1 MEAVEDMAA
10 PPGRNNKDL
19 SPIAKGKRTKRHRPH
34 SPIPFTITPLT
45 GDHNA
50 PTAVADE
57 QQLLRR
63 SPTFSA
69 ISSEESTTTEEVDT
83 ARCLILLS
91 RGYFLA
97 HPSNNYHDEN
107 QPKQNNSTRRYAE
120 AATDSAAPAYG
131 GPPKAAGGSA
141 CIYTCKTCN
150 RSFPS
155 FQALGGHRASH
166 KKPKNEKRTSTAF
179 SDEEDFLS
187 PTMSSSKNRI
197 PYHSL
202 SLQLN
207 NISSTTF
214 SAVPKSLASPR
225 IHECSYCGAEFTSG
239 QALGGHMRKHRAGP
253 IIRSSNVPPDAY
265 IEELEPEQSK
275 KPRTGLSLDLN
286 LPAPEDENQKLG
298 LGLKQQKSPEE
309 KKETGTGLGLTTN
322 TAPQLIDCHY

>member
-1 MEAVEDMAA
+1 MEAVEDVAA

-34 SPIPFTITPLT
+34 SPIPFTITPPP

-50 PTAVADE
+50 PTAAADE
-57 QQLLRR
+57 QQLVHR

-69 ISSEESTTTEEVDT
+69 VSSEESTTTEEVDT

-91 RGYFLA
+91 RGYFSA
-97 HPSNNYHDEN
+97 HPSNNHHDEN
-107 QPKQNNSTRRYAE
+107 QPKQNNSKRYAE
-120 AATDSAAPAYG
+120 AGTDSAVPAYG
-131 GPPKAAGGSA
+131 GPAKAVGGSA
-141 CIYTCKTCN
+141 CVYTCKTCN

-166 KKPKNEKRTSTAF
+166 KKPKNEKKTSATF
-179 SDEEDFLS
+179 SDEEDFPS

-202 SLQLN
+202 SLQLS
-207 NISSTTF
+207 NISANTF
-214 SAVPKSLASPR
+214 SAGPKSLASPR

-275 KPRTGLSLDLN
+275 KPRIGLSLDLN

-298 LGLKQQKSPEE
+298 LGSRQQKSPEE
-309 KKETGTGLGLTTN
+309 KKETGTGLGLTTA

>member
-34 SPIPFTITPLT
+34 SPIPFTITPLI

-63 SPTFSA
+63 SP
-69 ISSEESTTTEEVDT
+69 SSRCLLRGRDTEEVDT

-131 GPPKAAGGSA
+131 GPPKAVGSSA

-155 FQALGGHRASH
+155 FQGGHRASH

-187 PTMSSSKNRI
+187 PTMSSSKNKI

-202 SLQLN
+202 SLQLS

-214 SAVPKSLASPR
+214 SAVPKPLASPR

-275 KPRTGLSLDLN
+275 KPRTGLFLDLN

-298 LGLKQQKSPEE
+298 LGLRQQKSPEE

>member
-69 ISSEESTTTEEVDT
+69 VSSEESTTTEE
-83 ARCLILLS
+83 
-91 RGYFLA
+91 
-97 HPSNNYHDEN
+97 
-107 QPKQNNSTRRYAE
+107 
-120 AATDSAAPAYG
+120 
-131 GPPKAAGGSA
+131 
-141 CIYTCKTCN
+141 
-150 RSFPS
+150 
-155 FQALGGHRASH
+155 ALGGHRASH

-202 SLQLN
+202 TLQLN